1 MWSSRT
7 RSKRT
12 RPKWMLVTW
21 LRSAWLSAVLV
32 TWVKSAWLSP
42 VLVGCGVL
50 GVWQIG
56 VPLLH
61 VSNAVLVPPSAIVA
75 AVVGHPDIL
84 LHHAAITAVE
94 TIEGFALAAGIGMVL
109 AALIASSQ
117 AVRGLLMPWLLVVQ
131 IVPKIALAPLFIV
144 WLGTGTPCR
153 MVFTVFLALF
163 PVTVAGVAGLLSADR
178 DVLLL
183 YAALRASRVQ
193 EIVQVR
199 LPYALPHLFAGLK
212 VAATMVLLGVTI
224 GEFVTA
230 QGGLGYIILFAS
242 SIGQTAL
249 MFAALVLLCLI
260 GLALYAAVAIAE
272 HVYGRWYGAPLPEA
286 VMSG

>member
-1 MWSSRT
+1 M
-7 RSKRT
+7 
-12 RPKWMLVTW
+12 RP
-21 LRSAWLSAVLV
+21 AWLPA
-32 TWVKSAWLSP
+32 

-50 GVWQIG
+50 GAWELG
-56 VPLLH
+56 VRLLH
-61 VSNAVLVPPSAIVA
+61 ASNAVLVPPSAIVMA
-75 AVVGHPDIL
+75 AAGHPDIL
-84 LHHAAITAVE
+84 LHHMAITAAE
-94 TIEGFALAAGIGMVL
+94 TAEGFALAAGLGMVL

-117 AVRGLLMPWLLVVQ
+117 VLRRTLMPWLLVVQ

-153 MVFTVFLALF
+153 MMFAVFLAMF

-178 DVLLL
+178 NALLL
-183 YAALRASRVQ
+183 FSALNASRAQ
-193 EIVQVR
+193 EIVRVR

-242 SIGQTAL
+242 SIGETAL

-260 GLALYAAVAIAE
+260 GLALYAAIAVAERA
-272 HVYGRWYGAPLPEA
+272 YGRWFGASLPDA
-286 VMSG
+286 TVPI

>member
-1 MWSSRT
+1 MT
-7 RSKRT
+7 
-12 RPKWMLVTW
+12 
-21 LRSAWLSAVLV
+21 A
-32 TWVKSAWLSP
+32 
-42 VLVGCGVL
+42 
-50 GVWQIG
+50 
-56 VPLLH
+56 
-61 VSNAVLVPPSAIVA
+61 
-75 AVVGHPDIL
+75 HPNIL
-84 LHHAAITAVE
+84 LHHMAITAGE
-94 TIEGFALAAGIGMVL
+94 TIEGFALAAGLGMLL

-117 AVRGLLMPWLLVVQ
+117 ALRRTLMPWLLVVQ

-144 WLGTGTPCR
+144 WLGTGLPCR

-178 DVLLL
+178 NVVLL
-183 YAALRASRVQ
+183 YTALRASRVQ
-193 EIVQVR
+193 QIVQVR

-249 MFAALVLLCLI
+249 VFAALVVLCLI

-272 HVYGRWYGAPLPEA
+272 AAYGRWFGAA
-286 VMSG
+286 G

>member
-1 MWSSRT
+1 M
-7 RSKRT
+7 K
-12 RPKWMLVTW
+12 PG
-21 LRSAWLSAVLV
+21 
-32 TWVKSAWLSP
+32 WLSP
-42 VLVGCGVL
+42 LLVGVLVL
-50 GVWQIG
+50 ATWQAG
-56 VPLLH
+56 VPALN
-61 VSNAVLVPPSAIVA
+61 VSTAVLVPPSAIVSA
-75 AVVGHPDIL
+75 MTAHPDIL
-84 LHHAAITAVE
+84 LHHTAITAGE
-94 TIEGFALAAGIGMVL
+94 TIEGFALAAGLGMLL

-117 AVRGLLMPWLLVVQ
+117 ALRRTLMPWLLVVQ

-144 WLGTGTPCR
+144 WLGTGLPCR

-178 DVLLL
+178 NVVLL
-183 YAALRASRVQ
+183 YTALRASRVQ
-193 EIVQVR
+193 QIVQVR

-249 MFAALVLLCLI
+249 VFAALVVLCLI

-272 HVYGRWYGAPLPEA
+272 AAYGRWFGAA
-286 VMSG
+286 G